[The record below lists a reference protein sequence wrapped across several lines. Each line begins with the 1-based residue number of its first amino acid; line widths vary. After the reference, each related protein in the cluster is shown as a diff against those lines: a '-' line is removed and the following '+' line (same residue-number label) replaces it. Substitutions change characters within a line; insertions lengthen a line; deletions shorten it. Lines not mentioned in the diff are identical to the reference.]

1 MANNETCDT
10 QEYIQSQYGNSPTI
24 KKLLW
29 AFRGHIRP
37 EIDIQEFYKNIMDID
52 TATGKGLDIWGRIV
66 GVDRNIYIDDSYVD
80 YPLFGFKGGGT
91 NANPFNQ
98 GVFYDPANVII
109 GDRVLVT
116 LDDGNYRR
124 LILFKALAN
133 ISTADMATINQLS
146 AKLYE
151 DEDLLC
157 TNIVDEGILPN
168 GDKYNTSPMYV
179 RFIWRKNE
187 ISNLDKQLF
196 NEGIIFSL
204 AAGVQYDVKIISK
217 DPLFGFAGSGLN
229 PFNNGAFVKIGIL
242 EDVEPQKN

>member
-217 DPLFGFAGSGLN
+217 GPLFGFAGSGLN

>member
-37 EIDIQEFYKNIMDID
+37 EVDIQEFYKNIMDID

-80 YPLFGFKGGGT
+80 YPLFGFKGGGK

-98 GVFYDPANVII
+98 GVFYDPAYVIS

-229 PFNNGAFVKIGIL
+229 PFNNGAFVKIGVL